1 MVDCCKHSKK
11 HKKCTRKKD
20 KKTFKL
26 PRKFSKKSCF
36 KGKIKGYSKKSSCA
50 PYKYCK
56 RSQKGG
62 LTQKKKSRKKEKA
75 FFAGG
80 CFWGIEKQFSKLK
93 GVLQTSVGYMGGHTH
108 NPTYEMVLTGKTD
121 HSETVMIKY
130 DPTQISYLKLLEKF
144 FQLHNPLS
152 LDKQGNDTGRQ
163 YRAIVF
169 YKTKKEKDMIHQ
181 FMKQYSEKHK
191 ISEKNIQTKVL
202 KKKRYYL
209 AEDYHQKYNFQKK
222 CDHLKTEN
230 KEVFD
235 TICKKNKTKA
245 EHKYTGKYNHPSYLK
260 GEKKGTYHCSC
271 CNSKLYS
278 SKDAFD
284 SGSGW
289 PAFSKG
295 FKNAILFTDSTKELR
310 CRSCG
315 LHLGHRFT
323 TDKSKTGLHDCIN
336 SVCLHFVSSN
346 RSQKG
351 GLTKKKQFLYNPD
364 DPKKSFDVYI
374 DKNPKDTI
382 PIKYKEVK
390 DVIHT
395 IKKLERLYKQ
405 GKYPHKR
412 IWQVGMI
419 MKVRLEVLKKKKPK
433 QFQLANKYF
442 KHLGERSKIKD
453 KDKKKETLLRKRF
466 TFKI

>member
-1 MVDCCKHSKK
+1 MVDTCQKSKK
-11 HKKCTRKKD
+11 YKKYSLKKD
-20 KKTFKL
+20 NKTKQ
-26 PRKFSKKSCF
+26 R
-36 KGKIKGYSKKSSCA
+36 
-50 PYKYCK
+50 
-56 RSQKGG
+56 GG
-62 LTQKKKSRKKEKA
+62 LSNKTKNKSIEKA

-80 CFWGIEKQFSKLK
+80 CFWGIEKQFSELK
-93 GVLQTSVGYMGGHTH
+93 GVQQTSVGYMGGHTD

-121 HSETVMIKY
+121 HSETVSVEY
-130 DPTQISYLKLLEKF
+130 DPKKISYHKLLQKF
-144 FQLHNPLS
+144 FTFHNPMS
-152 LDKQGNDTGRQ
+152 LDKQGNDIGRQ

-169 YKTKKEKDMIHQ
+169 YKNKKEKDMIHQ
-181 FMKQYSEKHK
+181 FMKQYSEKNK
-191 ISEKNIQTKVL
+191 ISEKSIQTKVL
-202 KKKRYYL
+202 KKKRFYL

-222 CDHLKTEN
+222 CGHLKTEN
-230 KEVFD
+230 KQIFQA
-235 TICKKNKTKA
+235 ICKKNKEKA
-245 EHKYTGKYNHPSYLK
+245 EEKYTGKYNHSSYLT
-260 GEKKGTYHCSC
+260 GEKKGIYHCSC
-271 CNSKLYS
+271 CNAKLYS

-295 FKNAILFTDSTKELR
+295 FKDSILFTDSTKELR

-323 TDKSKTGLHDCIN
+323 SDKSKTGLHDCIN
-336 SVCLHFVSSN
+336 SVCLHFVSSK

-351 GLTKKKQFLYNPD
+351 GLKNKSKKKNKSKQFLYNPD

-374 DKNPKDTI
+374 DKDPSDTI

-395 IKKLERLYKQ
+395 IKKLERLYKE

-433 QFQLANKYF
+433 QYQLANKYF
-442 KHLGERSKIKD
+442 KHLGKRSKIKN
-453 KDKKKETLLRKRF
+453 KDKKRENELRKRF

>member
-1 MVDCCKHSKK
+1 MKSVKTIKHRH
-11 HKKCTRKKD
+11 HK
-20 KKTFKL
+20 L
-26 PRKFSKKSCF
+26 
-36 KGKIKGYSKKSSCA
+36 
-50 PYKYCK
+50 
-56 RSQKGG
+56 
-62 LTQKKKSRKKEKA
+62 EKA

-80 CFWGIEKQFSKLK
+80 CFWGIEKQFSELK
-93 GVLQTSVGYMGGHTH
+93 GVKQTSVGYMGGHTH
-108 NPTYEMVLTGKTD
+108 DPTYEMVLTGKTG
-121 HSETVMIKY
+121 HSETVSVEY
-130 DPTQISYLKLLEKF
+130 DPRQISYLSLLKHF
-144 FQLHNPLS
+144 FTFHDPMS
-152 LDKQGNDTGRQ
+152 LDKQGNDIGRQ

-169 YKTKKEKDMIHQ
+169 YKNKKQKDEIEK
-181 FMKQYSEKHK
+181 FMKEYSKKHH
-191 ISEKNIQTKVL
+191 IPERSIQTKVM
-202 KKKRYYL
+202 KKKRFYL

-230 KEVFD
+230 KKVFD
-235 TICKKNKTKA
+235 SICKKNKTKA
-245 EHKYTGKYNHPSYLK
+245 EHKYTGKYNHPSYLT
-260 GEKKGTYHCSC
+260 GEKKGIYHCPC
-271 CNSKLYS
+271 CSSKLYS

-289 PAFSKG
+289 PAFSKPI
-295 FKNAILFTDSTKELR
+295 KKDAILLTESTKELR

-315 LHLGHRFT
+315 LHLGHRFS

-336 SVCLHFVSSN
+336 SACLHFVSSN

-351 GLTKKKQFLYNPD
+351 GLTQKKKKNKTKKKKKSKHFLYNPD

-374 DKNPKDTI
+374 DKDPSDTI

-395 IKKLERLYKQ
+395 IKKLERLYKE

-433 QFQLANKYF
+433 QYQLANKYF
-442 KHLGERSKIKD
+442 KHLGKRSKIKD
-453 KDKKKETLLRKRF
+453 KDKKRENVLRKRF
-466 TFKI
+466 KFKI